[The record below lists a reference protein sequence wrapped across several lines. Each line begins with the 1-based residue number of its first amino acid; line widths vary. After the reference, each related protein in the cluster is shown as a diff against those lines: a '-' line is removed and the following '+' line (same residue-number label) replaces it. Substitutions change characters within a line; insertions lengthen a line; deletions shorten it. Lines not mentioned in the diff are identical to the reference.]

1 MLRSF
6 QPDHRCRHLTRKLR
20 ITLTIRNEI
29 PPVRRLRV
37 KQIQTIDIIKIMSRL
52 LVQLTFWIKH
62 NRRRAARQIAQDVHQ
77 ECCRFAG
84 TCRAKDYYVAQ
95 PLNLIQNQMV
105 SFSQQSNTDSSSIQ
119 SFKVGT
125 KLQSKLGTT

>member
-6 QPDHRCRHLTRKLR
+6 QPDHRCSHLTRKLR

-37 KQIQTIDIIKIMSRL
+37 QQIQTIDIIEIVGRL
-52 LVQLTFWIKH
+52 LVQLTLWIEH
-62 NRRRAARQIAQDVHQ
+62 NRRRSARHVAQDVHQ

-84 TCRAKDYYVAQ
+84 TWRAKDYYVAQ

-105 SFSQQSNTDSSSIQ
+105 SFSQQSNTDRSSIQ
-119 SFKVGT
+119 PFKVGT
-125 KLQSKLGTT
+125 KLQSKLGIT

>member
-1 MLRSF
+1 MLRSL
-6 QPDHRCRHLTRKLR
+6 QPDHRCSHLARKLR

-37 KQIQTIDIIKIMSRL
+37 QQIQTIDIIKIMRRL
-52 LVQLTFWIKH
+52 LVQLTFWIEH
-62 NRRRAARQIAQDVHQ
+62 NRRRAARQIAQYVHQ

-84 TCRAKDYYVAQ
+84 TWRAKDYYVAQ

-105 SFSQQSNTDSSSIQ
+105 SFSQQSNANRSSIEP
-119 SFKVGT
+119 FKTRT
-125 KLQSKLGTT
+125 KFQSKIGTT